1 MTVDTFYKN
10 FCKELNN
17 RLVVI
22 NKADEVLFQAWL
34 EEGEIRYYGSYADV
48 KDRNVCSLTWGDRI
62 WLTVK

>member
-10 FCKELNN
+10 FSKELNN

-22 NKADEVLFQAWL
+22 NKADEVLFQAWV
-34 EEGEIRYYGSYADV
+34 EGGEVKYYGSYADV
-48 KDRNVCSLTWGDRI
+48 KNMDVYSLTWGDHI

>member
-10 FCKELNN
+10 FSKELNN

-22 NKADEVLFQAWL
+22 NKADEVLFQAWV
-34 EEGEIRYYGSYADV
+34 ERGEVKYYGSYADV
-48 KDRNVCSLTWGDRI
+48 KNMDVYSLTWGDRI

>member
-1 MTVDTFYKN
+1 MKVDTFYKN

-22 NKADEVLFQAWL
+22 NRADEVLFQAWV
-34 EEGEIRYYGSYADV
+34 ECGEVKYYGSYADV
-48 KDRNVCSLTWGDRI
+48 KDLDVHSLRWGPHI